1 MNICIADNLRVLR
14 HKYGYT
20 LEALAEIIS
29 VSRQT
34 VAKWEAAESYPD
46 IVNCTKL
53 ATLYKIS
60 LDELVNRPFSEIDN
74 GKFELKDGRICGVL
88 DISEEGNIH
97 IPEQVMEL
105 FDMKPG
111 EKILLLADTKQGI
124 AIVKCSQFD

>member
-1 MNICIADNLRVLR
+1 MNICIADNLRILR
-14 HKYGYT
+14 HKHGYT

-46 IVNCTKL
+46 IVNCIKL
-53 ATLYKIS
+53 ASLYKLS
-60 LDELVNRPFSEIDN
+60 LDELVNKPFDAIEDGS
-74 GKFELKDGRICGVL
+74 FEVKDGRICGVL

-97 IPEQVMEL
+97 IPEQVMEM
-105 FDMKPG
+105 FDIRPG
-111 EKILLLADTKQGI
+111 EKILLLADAKQGI

>member
-1 MNICIADNLRVLR
+1 MNICIADNLRVFR

-34 VAKWEAAESYPD
+34 VAKWEAGESYPD
-46 IVNCTKL
+46 IFNCTKL

-60 LDELVNRPFSEIDN
+60 LDELVNKPFEAIEN
-74 GKFELKDGRICGVL
+74 GNFEVKDERICGVL
-88 DISEEGNIH
+88 GISEEGDIH

-105 FDMKPG
+105 FGMKPG
-111 EKILLLADTKQGI
+111 EKILMLADKKQGI
-124 AIVKCSQFD
+124 AIVKCSQFE